1 MEHSLYKSINRL
13 VVDGKNIPPS
23 LVLAVY
29 SIKYLSVNRENQV
42 PNKVKLDYLIKDSSN
57 TIKNLRNA
65 FQLIEETFPAL
76 KGVYTSL
83 KISWSQLDERVL
95 FEILVAINKLEDI
108 DYSETVNQIK
118 HSTYGGRSSVGA
130 EHTTPEFLNRLLVKL
145 LDINENSSF
154 YDGVAGYGGTIIE
167 ASKQNPDKALKL
179 YGQELNS
186 ESWAIG
192 KLALLLSDISIDTFA
207 LGNTLSEPWFVENNE
222 TKKFDYIAMAIPF
235 SHKLQERDYAKLN
248 DDPYRRFV
256 LGKITK
262 SNADMAFIQHAISSS
277 SGKGRVILIVT
288 NGTLFRGGVDQ
299 EIRQRLLDTDQIEAV
314 ISLSD
319 NLLHNTAIP
328 ISLLILNKNKPQE
341 KAGKVQFINASKL
354 FEKKGTSKYLIDDHI
369 ARIHKALN
377 STANIEYFSKLVP
390 TNELQSSLAVER
402 YLRDKQIS
410 LEGNV
415 YRIDF
420 EKFQDESLSKQSIH
434 SLGTVFRGI
443 NISTKNI
450 SDDEHGIYKIIK
462 MSDVQDGKILFN
474 GMTTVTLSSSS
485 KADQYQVQEGDLIIS
500 SRGQNIKIAVVPAH
514 KGTILLSQN
523 FLGFRPHEDKIDPYY
538 LQTYLE
544 SPVGQYSIQNIM
556 GGALTPVLNPK
567 DLSNLEIIAP
577 SLSVQKSTA
586 AKYKEAKETYE
597 HMLKQALQNYTT
609 LKNEAYSAC
618 GIIDTFEKI
627 E

>member
-1 MEHSLYKSINRL
+1 MAHSPYTSINRL
-13 VVDGKNIPPS
+13 AVEGKNIAPS

-29 SIKYLSVNRENQV
+29 SIKYLSVTRENQI
-42 PNKVKLDYLIKDSSN
+42 PNNVKIDFLIKDSSN

-65 FQLIEETFPAL
+65 FQLIEETFPDL

-83 KISWSQLDERVL
+83 KISWDQLNERAL
-95 FEILVAINKLEDI
+95 FEILVAVNKFEDI

-130 EHTTPEFLNRLLVKL
+130 EHTTPEFLNRLLVTL
-145 LDINENSSF
+145 LDLNEDSSF

-167 ASKQNPDKALKL
+167 AAKQNPDKALKF

-186 ESWAIG
+186 ESWAVG
-192 KLALLLSDISIDTFA
+192 KLSLLLSDISNDTFA
-207 LGNTLSEPWFVENNE
+207 LGNTLSEPRFVENNE

-235 SHKLQERDYAKLN
+235 SLRLQEQDYAKLN
-248 DDPYRRFV
+248 EDPYGRFV

-262 SNADMAFIQHAISSS
+262 SNADMAFIQHALSSS
-277 SGKGRVILIVT
+277 SGKGRVILTVT
-288 NGTLFRGGVDQ
+288 NGTLFRGGMDQ
-299 EIRQRLLDTDQIEAV
+299 EIRQRLLDTDQIEAI

-319 NLLHNTAIP
+319 NLLPNTAIP
-328 ISLLILNKNKPQE
+328 ISLLILNKNKSKE
-341 KAGKVQFINASKL
+341 KVGKLQFINASKL
-354 FEKKGTSKYLIDDHI
+354 FEKKGTSKYLSDDHI
-369 ARIHKALN
+369 ARIHNALN
-377 STANIEYFSKLVP
+377 SSTNIENFSKLIP
-390 TNELQSSLAVER
+390 TNELENSLAVER
-402 YLRDKQIS
+402 YLRDEQIS

-420 EKFQDESLSKQSIH
+420 EKFQDESLNKQSIH

-443 NISTKNI
+443 NISTKNV
-450 SDDEHGIYKIIK
+450 SDDESSMYKIIK
-462 MSDVQDGKILFN
+462 MSDVQNGKILLN
-474 GMTTVTLSSSS
+474 DINTATLSSSS
-485 KADQYQVQEGDLIIS
+485 KYAQYQVQEGDLIIS
-500 SRGQNIKIAVVPAH
+500 SRGQNIKVAVVPKH
-514 KGTILLSQN
+514 EETILLSQN
-523 FLGFRPHEDKIDPYY
+523 FLGFRPYEDKINPYY
-538 LQTYLE
+538 LQAYLE
-544 SPVGQYSIQNIM
+544 SPIGQYSIQNIM

-567 DLSNLEIIAP
+567 DFSNLEIIAP
-577 SLSVQKSTA
+577 SLYVQKSTA

-609 LKNEAYSAC
+609 LKNESYSTC